1 MRLRMI
7 KADVLIT
14 NATILTLDETNS
26 QKGSLAI
33 TDNRISGLW
42 EGTEPPRGAVLTE
55 NAKVINA
62 QGNTIIPG
70 FVDTHNHLLAYSL
83 NKNQIDCRTP
93 PNQNIQDIVDRVQL
107 KVFDT
112 LSEQWIQ
119 GYGYDDTLLEEK
131 RHPTKTDLDKVSPN
145 HPVLLTHISSHF
157 GVVNSKALEM
167 AEITEDTPDPKGAH
181 FGRDEDGTLNGVL
194 HEVGALEY
202 VNKVIPSLTNH
213 EMIALIGEGA
223 RDYIAEGIT
232 SNTIAAVG
240 IFEDGT
246 DIDVHTLAAKKG
258 VNPMRTDLML
268 MDHLVEANG
277 KFAEFTAAEVNDKIK
292 QSSNGKVC
300 VNSVKL
306 FQDGSIQGETG
317 ALREP
322 YYHHPDVI
330 GELQHSQEELNDKV
344 LALHKRGFRI
354 ATHAN
359 GDRAIGSILEAYECA
374 LENNPRQNHRHRIE
388 HVQTATAKDIEKM
401 QKLQVAGSVFINHV
415 YYWGERHKK
424 MFLGPERAAR
434 ISPLATMKAHDIL
447 FALHSDCPVTPIS
460 PLFSIWAAVN
470 RVTSYGEVLGPNER
484 IDVITAL
491 KAMTIYGAH
500 MNFTEED
507 VGSIEINKYA
517 DFTMLERDP
526 TQINPMEI
534 KDIQVNAT
542 WIGGQIVYE
551 K

>member
-1 MRLRMI
+1 MRISLI

-14 NATILTLDETNS
+14 NANILMLDDANN

-42 EGTEPPRGAVLTE
+42 DEADPPRGAVLIE
-55 NAKVINA
+55 NAKVIDA
-62 QGNTIIPG
+62 QGNTIVPG

-83 NKNQIDCRTP
+83 NKNQIDCSTP
-93 PNQNIQDIVDRVQL
+93 PNKNIQDIVERVRL
-107 KVFDT
+107 KVADT

-131 RHPTKTDLDKVSPN
+131 RHPTKADLDKVAPN
-145 HPVLLTHISSHF
+145 HPVMLTHVSSHF
-157 GVVNSKALEM
+157 GVINSKALEM
-167 AEITEDTPDPKGAH
+167 ANITEDTPDPKGAR
-181 FGRDEDGTLNGVL
+181 FGRDEDGKLNGIL
-194 HEVGALEY
+194 HEIGALEY
-202 VNKVIPSLTNH
+202 VNKAIPSLTNH
-213 EMIALIGEGA
+213 EMIALVGEGA

-232 SNTIAAVG
+232 SNTVAAVG

-258 VNPMRTDLML
+258 VNPMRTDFML
-268 MDHLVEANG
+268 MDHLLEGNG
-277 KFAEFTAAEVNDKIK
+277 NFSEFSAEELDNKIK
-292 QSSNGKVC
+292 QSSNGKVR

-322 YYHHPDVI
+322 YYHHPDVV
-330 GELQHSQEELNDKV
+330 GDLQHSQEELNDKV

-359 GDRAIGSILEAYECA
+359 GDRAIGSILEAYEYA
-374 LENNPRQNHRHRIE
+374 SEEVPRQDHRHRIE
-388 HVQTATAKDIEKM
+388 HVQTATKKDIEKM
-401 QKLQVAGSVFINHV
+401 QQLQVAGSVFINHV
-415 YYWGERHKK
+415 YYWGDRHKEV
-424 MFLGPERAAR
+424 FLGPERAAR

-470 RVTSYGEVLGPNER
+470 RVTSNGEVLGSDER

-491 KAMTIYGAH
+491 KAMTIYGAQI
-500 MNFTEED
+500 NFTEHE
-507 VGSIEINKYA
+507 VGTIEVGKYA
-517 DFTMLERDP
+517 DFALLDRDP
-526 TQINPMEI
+526 TQVPPMEI

-542 WIGGQIVYE
+542 WIGGQMVYE

>member
-1 MRLRMI
+1 
-7 KADVLIT
+7 
-14 NATILTLDETNS
+14 
-26 QKGSLAI
+26 
-33 TDNRISGLW
+33 
-42 EGTEPPRGAVLTE
+42 
-55 NAKVINA
+55 
-62 QGNTIIPG
+62 
-70 FVDTHNHLLAYSL
+70 
-83 NKNQIDCRTP
+83 
-93 PNQNIQDIVDRVQL
+93 
-107 KVFDT
+107 
-112 LSEQWIQ
+112 
-119 GYGYDDTLLEEK
+119 
-131 RHPTKTDLDKVSPN
+131 
-145 HPVLLTHISSHF
+145 
-157 GVVNSKALEM
+157 
-167 AEITEDTPDPKGAH
+167 
-181 FGRDEDGTLNGVL
+181 
-194 HEVGALEY
+194 LEY